1 MEETVYF
8 SGNQLPHALHAIA
21 PAILC
26 TVPLSISDSEM
37 NSNTRAFIDLRNII
51 IIPLPY
57 KGLWG
62 IPRDYSGSQ
71 HAYISMSL
79 FT

>member
-8 SGNQLPHALHAIA
+8 SGNQLPQALCAIA

-37 NSNTRAFIDLRNII
+37 NSNTIH
-51 IIPLPY
+51 Y
-57 KGLWG
+57 KNK
-62 IPRDYSGSQ
+62 YVSC
-71 HAYISMSL
+71 L
-79 FT
+79 FHE